1 MGAWGA
7 KLYQD
12 DVAQDVKEQYK
23 ESLKKGKSN
32 EEATQQ
38 VLDEYRP
45 MLNDIDDGPVF
56 WFALAETQWS
66 LGRLL
71 PEVKEQALACIDKGT
86 DQARWERENPKKAPE
101 RKKILEDLRIKLN
114 SPMPPMKK
122 ISQPKNYKCEWKI
135 GDVYSFK
142 LESDL
147 ASEKGVYGRYI
158 LFQKIGE
165 MAYYPEHIIPVV
177 WVKITNG
184 DVLPSNEKE
193 YLDLEYVKLA
203 KVSLIRLFGP
213 IDKNRSIEEQFF
225 EKAGRRFDVD
235 ESGRLDEYRIY
246 LINTSKRIIPKKLI
260 FLGNFSVENPPKNDY
275 EQSGDFCYRGYLWKF
290 LESNMIDSYLTFNT
304 FNDENKST

>member
-1 MGAWGA
+1 MGAWGT

-23 ESLKKGKSN
+23 ELLKKGKSN
-32 EEATQQ
+32 EEATRQ

-122 ISQPKNYKCEWKI
+122 IAQPKSYMCEWKI
-135 GDVYSFK
+135 GDVYAYK
-142 LESDL
+142 LESDY
-147 ASEKGVYGRYI
+147 AREKGVYGRYF
-158 LFQKIGE
+158 LFQKIDE
-165 MAYYPEHIIPVV
+165 TVDYPEHIIPVV
-177 WVKITNG
+177 WVKITDG

-193 YLDLEYVKLA
+193 FLDLKYFIIGRTYVA
-203 KVSLIRLFGP
+203 NIFPSLLKSRP
-213 IDKNRSIEEQFF
+213 IGEQVF
-225 EKAGRRFDVD
+225 ERTGREFEID
-235 ESGRLDEYRIY
+235 EFGRLPKYRIY
-246 LINTSKRIIPKKLI
+246 LVNTSKRIIPKKI
-260 FLGNFSVENPPKNDY
+260 TFVGNYSTNHPPKNEYIKDDEY
-275 EQSGDFCYRGYLWKF
+275 YGQGFLWKWF
-290 LESNMIDSYLTFNT
+290 EECMLPIFDIQ
-304 FNDENKST
+304 

>member
-1 MGAWGA
+1 MGAWGT

-38 VLDEYRP
+38 VFDDYRP

-122 ISQPKNYKCEWKI
+122 ISQPKSYKCEWKI
-135 GDVYSFK
+135 GDVYAYK
-142 LESDL
+142 LESDY
-147 ASEKGVYGRYI
+147 AREKGVYGRYF

-165 MAYYPEHIIPVV
+165 TVCYPEHIIPVV
-177 WVKITNG
+177 WVKITDG

-193 YLDLEYVKLA
+193 YLDLEYVKTS
-203 KVSLIRLFGP
+203 KVSLIRLFRP

-225 EKAGRRFDVD
+225 EKTGRRFDVD
-235 ESGRLDEYRIY
+235 ELGRLDGYRIY

-260 FLGNFSVENPPKNDY
+260 FLGNFSVENPPKNDF
-275 EQSGDFCYRGYLWKF
+275 EQSGDFSYRGYLWKF
-290 LESNMIDSYLTFNT
+290 FDSCMIDSYLKFNT